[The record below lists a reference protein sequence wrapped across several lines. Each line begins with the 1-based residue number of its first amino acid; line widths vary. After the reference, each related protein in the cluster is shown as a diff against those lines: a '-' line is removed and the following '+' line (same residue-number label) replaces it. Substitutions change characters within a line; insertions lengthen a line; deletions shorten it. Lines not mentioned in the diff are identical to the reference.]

1 MVIAMIEHW
10 GTQYMVTLKLGH
22 FRQLSS
28 PYEVIEFGSEW
39 GKEMCVAVGVWGVG
53 EKERAQIL
61 QLAQSQATR

>member
-28 PYEVIEFGSEW
+28 PFEVIEFWSGE
-39 GKEMCVAVGVWGVG
+39 GDVWGGWCSDV
-53 EKERAQIL
+53 IVL
-61 QLAQSQATR
+61 